1 METDLNKVSVFL
13 IYRGNLVFEDSRQM
27 TNPEAKEQRQYFQK
41 LEKYYDH
48 KHACDAL
55 ERLKERDKKLKEKSK
70 PQKPVIESDIEE
82 LSEVSGDIMPEVG
95 DETEGE
101 EEAEEPEKKQTKSS
115 FYCSEC
121 ERARRF
127 ANALNCA
134 KCSKCQKEKQNQSS
148 SEDLDL
154 EKVLDETVEQN
165 IMHSDKTENNESEHD
180 KDVTDDNN
188 NEDT

>member
-1 METDLNKVSVFL
+1 M
-13 IYRGNLVFEDSRQM
+13 
-27 TNPEAKEQRQYFQK
+27 
-41 LEKYYDH
+41 EKYYDY

-70 PQKPVIESDIEE
+70 PQKPVIKSDIEE

-101 EEAEEPEKKQTKSS
+101 EEEKAEEPGKKQTKSS
-115 FYCSEC
+115 FRCSEC

-188 NEDT
+188 NEDTRDYGK